1 MGTIVLRLRFFA
13 HGFCVKEKT
22 MTYEHD
28 PNRTPPRRRVSYE
41 DASSGW
47 GLFIIALVVA
57 GALAFIFMLLP
68 ASDTDDAARVTE
80 NAPKIEKPAATTTPA
95 PTPAQPPA
103 AKPAPPAGSPVPSTP
118 DNK

>member
-1 MGTIVLRLRFFA
+1 MA
-13 HGFCVKEKT
+13 
-22 MTYEHD
+22 YEHD
-28 PNRTPPRRRVSYE
+28 PNTTPPPRRPVSYE

-68 ASDTDDAARVTE
+68 ASDTNSPRVTE
-80 NAPKIEKPAATTTPA
+80 NAPKIEKPATTPI

-103 AKPAPPAGSPVPSTP
+103 KSPAPPAGAPVPTAP

>member
-1 MGTIVLRLRFFA
+1 MA
-13 HGFCVKEKT
+13 
-22 MTYEHD
+22 YEHD
-28 PNRTPPRRRVSYE
+28 PNTTPPPRRPVSYE

-68 ASDTDDAARVTE
+68 ASDTGDKPRVTE
-80 NAPKIEKPAATTTPA
+80 NAPKIERPATTPTPAPPPAAT
-95 PTPAQPPA
+95 
-103 AKPAPPAGSPVPSTP
+103 PAPPAGAPVPTTP

>member
-1 MGTIVLRLRFFA
+1 
-13 HGFCVKEKT
+13 

-28 PNRTPPRRRVSYE
+28 PNTTPRRRVSYE

-68 ASDTDDAARVTE
+68 ASDTNDARVTE
-80 NAPKIEKPAATTTPA
+80 NAPKVEKPATTPSPA

-103 AKPAPPAGSPVPSTP
+103 AKPTPPAGTPVPSTP